1 MARQAISQKTK
12 QQLWGQAAGRCEIC
26 NKLVFAD
33 SLYGDSE
40 NLGEIAH
47 IQGVNGPRHNASM
60 TSDEVN
66 SIDNLML
73 LCLEHHKLIDSKP
86 EEYPTERL
94 IKDKK
99 NHEERVRIQTETTD
113 GSLCQ
118 IVTYFMDTD
127 DVDIFNKEELFK
139 RAVIKAKL
147 YPGNQ
152 PIIAL
157 HDRTTT
163 MYSPSASSF
172 QDKAK
177 TLETQVQHWYSQ
189 IVKENESIALFALAP
204 QPLLFKLGSL
214 LPDQLNA
221 RVFQCHRDGEKWAWT
236 NNESLV
242 EFQTEKTLGNSDDNI
257 ALVIDLSAQ
266 IIDSR
271 ITDVLGNDCSIYH
284 LTIENPN
291 RSFVKNT
298 FIQNDFIR
306 QYRCVLERIK
316 KDHPTAKTIHLFP
329 AMPNSLAIRA
339 GMDTMSKVDLPLL
352 IYDQLKQG
360 NKFEPTITIGG

>member
-177 TLETQVQHWYSQ
+177 TLETQV
-189 IVKENESIALFALAP
+189 
-204 QPLLFKLGSL
+204 
-214 LPDQLNA
+214 
-221 RVFQCHRDGEKWAWT
+221 
-236 NNESLV
+236 
-242 EFQTEKTLGNSDDNI
+242 
-257 ALVIDLSAQ
+257 
-266 IIDSR
+266 
-271 ITDVLGNDCSIYH
+271 
-284 LTIENPN
+284 
-291 RSFVKNT
+291 
-298 FIQNDFIR
+298 
-306 QYRCVLERIK
+306 
-316 KDHPTAKTIHLFP
+316 
-329 AMPNSLAIRA
+329 
-339 GMDTMSKVDLPLL
+339 
-352 IYDQLKQG
+352 
-360 NKFEPTITIGG
+360 